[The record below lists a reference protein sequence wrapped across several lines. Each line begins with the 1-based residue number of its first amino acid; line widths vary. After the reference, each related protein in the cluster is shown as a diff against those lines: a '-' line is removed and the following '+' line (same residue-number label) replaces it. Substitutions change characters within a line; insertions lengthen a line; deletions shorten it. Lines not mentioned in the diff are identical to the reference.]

1 MQKVCRTVR
10 RLSHIAY
17 WKSKPQP
24 LSLSVYALT
33 NVGLGALVMYSLSEY
48 TSEIIPA
55 SCFENMAKKSFP
67 LTPIFTSPLITSKL
81 LMAVFSV
88 LQTPSKTYCS
98 LAISKPFSATFHHL
112 LAVYIHYKYNL
123 HFLSNL

>member
-1 MQKVCRTVR
+1 MPSSNSSFANPVHFAVFPA
-10 RLSHIAY
+10 LSHIAY

-88 LQTPSKTYCS
+88 LQTPSKTYFS
-98 LAISKPFSATFHHL
+98 LAISKPFSA
-112 LAVYIHYKYNL
+112 
-123 HFLSNL
+123 HFSSPFSCIDIL